1 MYSVVATLY
10 CVVSHIFCPF
20 LLIFRL
26 GCFFLCISFSD
37 DESMEDDTSVKI
49 LDTAKESLLQGLS
62 EENEGLQSV
71 LTNKYDFSV
80 KLKLCFSKIFFFFF
94 LFCFVKALRSQL
106 LE

>member
-1 MYSVVATLY
+1 
-10 CVVSHIFCPF
+10 
-20 LLIFRL
+20 
-26 GCFFLCISFSD
+26 
-37 DESMEDDTSVKI
+37 MEDDTSVKI

-71 LTNKYDFSV
+71 LTNKYDLSV
-80 KLKLCFSKIFFFFF
+80 KLKLCFSKISFFFF